1 MQPYNNVWLVVP
13 TSVAENFA
21 VSSQTVDLGTG
32 SEGEWKGHRRSK
44 EGEVDYFMPRMEF
57 LPLLWD
63 V

>member
-1 MQPYNNVWLVVP
+1 M
-13 TSVAENFA
+13 AENFA